1 MSNFAQDM
9 AIKHAWGLT
18 LDQWERATDKE
29 RRDMRDRVTQA
40 PHFQGVSR

>member
-1 MSNFAQDM
+1 VTNFAQDM
-9 AIKHAWGLT
+9 QIKTAWGLT

-40 PHFQGVSR
+40 PYFQEGAR